1 VKIFQS
7 KEVVLVGSSYEE
19 VLGVARKEHDK
30 IEKLTKRQPY
40 IRSTYFNKEKVFVS
54 TFWNHIMQKDR
65 KVRFKRLKLYK
76 AAIDLLRNT
85 RHDPETIFIKGD
97 LSTLYHRFYGMTKDG
112 IGFCVQVKEEKRN
125 GRKDFMSVY
134 DRKKP

>member
-76 AAIDLLRNT
+76 AAIAELR
-85 RHDPETIFIKGD
+85 
-97 LSTLYHRFYGMTKDG
+97 
-112 IGFCVQVKEEKRN
+112 
-125 GRKDFMSVY
+125 
-134 DRKKP
+134 